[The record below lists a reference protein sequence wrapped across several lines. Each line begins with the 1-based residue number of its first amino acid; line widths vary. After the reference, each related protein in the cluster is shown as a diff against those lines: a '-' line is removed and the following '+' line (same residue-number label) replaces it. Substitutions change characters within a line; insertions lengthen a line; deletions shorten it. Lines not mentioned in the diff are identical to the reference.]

1 MGKFPPH
8 TKWDIFCSV
17 IDNYGDI
24 GVCWRLARQLAH
36 EQNQCVRLW
45 VDDLYS
51 FQKLC
56 PVINPQLTEQ
66 TIAAIEIRQ
75 WHKQWQSIE
84 PADIVIEAFACNI
97 PTAYQQAMQTANKA
111 ILWLN
116 LEYLT
121 YEKWSIDFHAL
132 PSPQTNQLNKY
143 FFFTGLEETGSV
155 IRESHLLEQ
164 AEHFQNNPHLQQQFL
179 SQLGVT
185 KQPDHYLMLLFS
197 YANHGLAEWLDTLQK
212 SDKPYQ
218 LLIPQTPLLNNLADY
233 LNIDRSLLI
242 AGYQYQQDAL
252 SIQIIPFVTQQD
264 FDKLLWC
271 TDYNLIRGE
280 DSFVRAQYAGKPM
293 LWHIYPQQENAHL
306 TKLQAFLD
314 YYLTDLSAEA
324 QQATIDWWFAWN
336 NQQNL
341 TDSWLN
347 YQQHLPQ
354 LEKQAIN
361 WAKKQKTVTDLITKL
376 AKLYKNWLS

>member
-1 MGKFPPH
+1 MDKFPTN

-24 GVCWRLARQLAH
+24 GVCWRLARQLTH
-36 EQNQCVRLW
+36 EQNQQVRLW
-45 VDDLYS
+45 VDNLNS

-56 PVINPQLTEQ
+56 HLINPQLTEQ
-66 TIAAIEIRQ
+66 TIADVEIRY
-75 WHKQWQSIE
+75 WSNQWQSVE

-121 YEKWSIDFHAL
+121 YEKWSIDFHVL
-132 PSPQTNQLNKY
+132 PSLQSNNLNKY
-143 FFFTGLEETGSV
+143 FFFTGLEETGGI
-155 IRESHLLEQ
+155 IRERNLLEQ
-164 AEHFQNNPHLQQQFL
+164 AEYFQNNPNHQQQFL
-179 SQLGVT
+179 NQLGVI
-185 KQPDHYLMLLFS
+185 KQPDHYLILLFS
-197 YANHGLAEWLDTLQK
+197 YANHALSEWLDTLQNGNK
-212 SDKPYQ
+212 QYH

-233 LNIDRSLLI
+233 LNIDSSLLV
-242 AGYQYQQDAL
+242 AGYQYHKGSL
-252 SIQIIPFVTQQD
+252 TIQIIPFVNQQD

-293 LWHIYPQQENAHL
+293 LWHIYPQQDNAHL
-306 TKLQAFLD
+306 TKLLAFLD
-314 YYLTDLSAEA
+314 YYLTDLSDNEK
-324 QQATIDWWFAWN
+324 QATIDWWLAWN
-336 NQQNL
+336 KQQNL
-341 TDSWLN
+341 ADNWLN
-347 YQQHLPQ
+347 YQQYLPKLQ
-354 LEKQAIN
+354 KHAVN
-361 WAKKQKTVTDLITKL
+361 WVKKQKTVTDLITKL